1 MTPRPESY
9 FLSVSSLAS
18 GAIYVVGP
26 NGDDDPG
33 RALEQV
39 VVSNTGSTAIRVAT
53 SLTGIQG
60 TRHIV
65 INNATSPTKLEGPY
79 DALIFKTNTAA
90 ASTFSA
96 TGIGFYRNSAR
107 DGGVKGAQ
115 DSPGDETRYR
125 TGRLSFTAGSTVAT
139 TATFR
144 SPATISA
151 IKLYAGTAPSGG
163 TITLA
168 VADGQGR
175 NLLSAAT
182 FDLETLVG
190 GTLTSLTLTGST
202 DLLTIARGGTVV
214 FTVASSAGGDTCS
227 TAFEIVYED
236 A

>member
-1 MTPRPESY
+1 MTPRPEAY

-18 GAIYVVGP
+18 GALYVVGP

-39 VVSNTGSTAIRVAT
+39 VVSNTGTTALRVSTSI
-53 SLTGIQG
+53 TGIQG
-60 TRHIV
+60 SRHVIV
-65 INNATSPTKLEGPY
+65 PEATALPLEGPY

-96 TGIGFYRNSAR
+96 TGTGFYRNSAR

-115 DSPGDETRYR
+115 DTPSAETRYR

-139 TATFR
+139 TATFKG
-144 SPATISA
+144 PATISA

-168 VADGQGR
+168 IADSQGR
-175 NLLSAAT
+175 NLLSAT
-182 FDLETLVG
+182 NFDLETLVG
-190 GTLTSLTLTGST
+190 GTLTTLTLTGST
-202 DLLTIARGGTVV
+202 DLLTIARNGAVV
-214 FTVASSAGGDTCS
+214 FTVASSDGGDACS
-227 TAFEIVYED
+227 CAFEIVYED